1 MKIIIIGA
9 GQAGLQ
15 SIISLRQGGFAG
27 DITLIGDESVLPY
40 QRPPLSKDY
49 LSGKLAR
56 ERLFLKP
63 ENFFAENNIKLQLAT
78 RAEKIDAKCHS
89 LQLANGRTLTYDKL
103 VLATGSRPR
112 LLDIAGREFNNIFD
126 LRSMADIDAMQPLF
140 KKGKNLAIIGGG
152 YIGLEVAAVARQL
165 GLAVTLL
172 EAAPRLLA
180 RVAEPEIS
188 TFYRQLHKA
197 RGVNI
202 MTDAQVVGFANNEKR
217 GDKNVAAVCFANGET
232 LATDMVIIGIGIVP
246 NVELAQAAGL
256 EIGNGILVDAACRTS
271 HADIFAC
278 GDCAFQHNA
287 VLDYG
292 VRLESV
298 PNAIEQGKQ
307 VAAAIL
313 EAPPPRAETPWF
325 WSNQY
330 DIKLQIAGLP
340 IRIDEKVQRGSNKES
355 GSSKESGSD
364 NENSFAWFY
373 FTDNKL
379 TGCTAI
385 NRPAE
390 FMATRQLMQR
400 GQTISPQQ
408 VADPNT
414 TPKSWLAM

>member
-78 RAEKIDAKCHS
+78 RAEKIDAKGHS
-89 LQLANGRTLTYDKL
+89 LQLANGGTLTYDKL

-172 EAAPRLLA
+172 EASAALVGAGGRA
-180 RVAEPEIS
+180 RNFNFLSP
-188 TFYRQLHKA
+188 
-197 RGVNI
+197 
-202 MTDAQVVGFANNEKR
+202 
-217 GDKNVAAVCFANGET
+217 
-232 LATDMVIIGIGIVP
+232 AT
-246 NVELAQAAGL
+246 QSAG
-256 EIGNGILVDAACRTS
+256 R
-271 HADIFAC
+271 
-278 GDCAFQHNA
+278 
-287 VLDYG
+287 
-292 VRLESV
+292 
-298 PNAIEQGKQ
+298 
-307 VAAAIL
+307 
-313 EAPPPRAETPWF
+313 
-325 WSNQY
+325 
-330 DIKLQIAGLP
+330 
-340 IRIDEKVQRGSNKES
+340 
-355 GSSKESGSD
+355 
-364 NENSFAWFY
+364 
-373 FTDNKL
+373 
-379 TGCTAI
+379 
-385 NRPAE
+385 
-390 FMATRQLMQR
+390 
-400 GQTISPQQ
+400 
-408 VADPNT
+408 
-414 TPKSWLAM
+414 

>member
-1 MKIIIIGA
+1 MQIIIIGA

-15 SIISLRQGGFAG
+15 SIISLRQGGFDG
-27 DITLIGDESVLPY
+27 DITLIGDEGVLPY

-49 LSGKLAR
+49 LSGKLTR

-63 ENFFAENNIKLQLAT
+63 ENFFAEQNVKLHLAV
-78 RAEKIDAKCHS
+78 RAEQIDAARHR
-89 LQLANGRTLTYDKL
+89 LQLANGNTLTYDKL

-112 LLDIAGREFNNIFD
+112 LLDIEGRGLGNIFD

-140 KKGKNLAIIGGG
+140 RKGKKLAIIGGG
-152 YIGLEVAAVARQL
+152 YIGLEVAAVAQQL
-165 GLAVTLL
+165 GLGVSVL

-188 TFYRQLHKA
+188 TFYRQLHEA

-202 MTDAQVVGFANNEKR
+202 MTDAQVVGFASD
-217 GDKNVAAVCFANGET
+217 GKNVAAVRFANGAA
-232 LATDMVIIGIGIVP
+232 LAADMVIIGIGIVP
-246 NVELAQAAGL
+246 NVELAEAAGL
-256 EIGNGILVDAACRTS
+256 KTSNGILVDAACRTS
-271 HADIFAC
+271 DGDIFAC

-313 EAPPPRAETPWF
+313 DAPPPRAETPWF

-330 DIKLQIAGLP
+330 DIKLQTAGLP
-340 IRIDEKVQRGSNKES
+340 QRIDEKLQRGSSKTS
-355 GSSKESGSD
+355 GNVGEQ
-364 NENSFAWFY
+364 SFAWFY

-379 TGCTAI
+379 SGCTAV

-390 FMATRQLMQR
+390 FMAARQLMQR
-400 GQTISPQQ
+400 GQSVSAQQ
-408 VADPNT
+408 VADADSK
-414 TPKSWLAM
+414 PKSWL